1 MTIYIIINISQTCLT
16 RYILFLLFSLQENE
30 LKAVLHFEPGL
41 YTHIQMKHIR
51 DEYLKLPGIKFGW
64 VLGKKAAEVST
75 VILNFEKNFLRR
87 VPLRKYTHWKH
98 LNRRYKANIT
108 ILEEGE
114 SRAYIR
120 FPQGIHSDDLKLKS
134 ILRNYRNLP
143 GISSVEVRKF
153 FDSLDSTKND
163 KSFDYVI
170 YSINVLDSE
179 FSLIIN

>member
-1 MTIYIIINISQTCLT
+1 MLRCGCTIHMIINISQKCLT
-16 RYILFLLFSLQENE
+16 ICILFLFSLQENE

-143 GISSVEVRKF
+143 GISSVEVRKI
-153 FDSLDSTKND
+153 
-163 KSFDYVI
+163 SF
-170 YSINVLDSE
+170 
-179 FSLIIN
+179 

>member
-1 MTIYIIINISQTCLT
+1 
-16 RYILFLLFSLQENE
+16 
-30 LKAVLHFEPGL
+30 
-41 YTHIQMKHIR
+41 MKHIR

-64 VLGKKAAEVST
+64 VLGKKAAEVNT

-108 ILEEGE
+108 ILQEGE

-134 ILRNYRNLP
+134 ILRRYRNLP
-143 GISSVEVRKF
+143 GISSVEVCHLCLFLSLKRKKVT
-153 FDSLDSTKND
+153 L
-163 KSFDYVI
+163 
-170 YSINVLDSE
+170 INVRSFLFKISIFDQ
-179 FSLIIN
+179 L

>member
-1 MTIYIIINISQTCLT
+1 MTHLHIYT
-16 RYILFLLFSLQENE
+16 YIFFFFSFKTENE

-143 GISSVEVRKF
+143 GISSVEV
-153 FDSLDSTKND
+153 
-163 KSFDYVI
+163 
-170 YSINVLDSE
+170 
-179 FSLIIN
+179 

>member
-1 MTIYIIINISQTCLT
+1 
-16 RYILFLLFSLQENE
+16 
-30 LKAVLHFEPGL
+30 
-41 YTHIQMKHIR
+41 MKHIR

-120 FPQGIHSDDLKLKS
+120 FPQGIHSDDLKLES

-143 GISSVEVRKF
+143 GISSVEV
-153 FDSLDSTKND
+153 
-163 KSFDYVI
+163 
-170 YSINVLDSE
+170 
-179 FSLIIN
+179 